1 MAILEGQQE
10 IDPSVAGVARE
21 RSMFAKRM
29 TAMLKAWP
37 TRADHP
43 RWELTDA
50 ITQYRK
56 LHPVLSKAG
65 WLVAMTG
72 SVVREGEGQDLDL
85 ILVPWRVGATK
96 DEAILL
102 IEREFH
108 AECVS
113 RDRSGI
119 LVEEVGFCT
128 KQLGLL
134 VDAVICSGRCGPRF
148 LRDETTRQKG

>member
-1 MAILEGQQE
+1 MAILDGQQE
-10 IDPSVAGVARE
+10 LDPSVAAVARE
-21 RSMFAKRM
+21 RGMFAKRM
-29 TAMLKAWP
+29 REMLLVWP
-37 TRADHP
+37 NRADHP
-43 RWELTDA
+43 RWELEDA
-50 ITQYRK
+50 IEQYRK

-65 WLVAMTG
+65 WLVALTG
-72 SVVREGEGQDLDL
+72 SVVREGSGQDLDL
-85 ILVPWRVGATK
+85 ILVPWRTGATK

-102 IEREFH
+102 IEATFN
-108 AECVS
+108 AACVS

-128 KQLGLL
+128 KQVGQL